1 MLALSEEIGFDGV
14 DRNIESIIRTSSIL
28 AKLKGKDDEVIR
40 ILEKE
45 YDDDPLNIEKICA
58 YCFYLWF
65 LADDRLDLS
74 DTNSVFQV
82 SFNLI
87 NVVDDVVEVKP
98 EYWILYILKYRI
110 QSFMNF
116 NEEELIS
123 NLREVL
129 NKQRIKKYPSYFL
142 ATDILLSHVY
152 YLKGRYE
159 EAEDILREVNTSY
172 DGKIKT
178 LKEFF
183 KGFIDEYRN
192 LVKRSEEGNIL
203 QLLDQIEEK
212 YF

>member
-1 MLALSEEIGFDGV
+1 MFILGEDMVFDELNN
-14 DRNIESIIRTSSIL
+14 NIESIIRTSSIL
-28 AKLKGKDDEVIR
+28 AKLKGKDDGIIR

-45 YDDDPLNIEKICA
+45 YEDDPLNMEKICA

-87 NVVDDVVEVKP
+87 NIVDDVVDMKP
-98 EYWILYILKYRI
+98 EYWILWILKYRI

-123 NLREVL
+123 NLNEVL
-129 NKQRIKKYPSYFL
+129 NIQRLTKYPSYFL
-142 ATDILLSHVY
+142 TTDILLSHVC
-152 YLKGRYE
+152 YLRGRYK
-159 EAEDILREVNTSY
+159 EAEDILREVTIYY
-172 DGKIKT
+172 DGKVKV

-183 KGFIDEYRN
+183 KGFLDEYRN
-192 LVKRSEEGNIL
+192 LVKRSEEGNIFE
-203 QLLDQIEEK
+203 LLNQIEEK